1 MSRVM
6 KLNKNRMKT
15 YAFWIFLSEAVG
27 VISALLTRGNMAL
40 YTEGIIQPTLSPPA
54 VLFPIVWTVLYALM
68 GIGSARVD
76 LVDPS
81 EEQKKALRLFLVQ
94 LAVNFFWS
102 ILFFNFRAFGLAFLW
117 LLLLWVL
124 IILMIRA
131 FGKVD
136 KPAAIMQIPYLLW
149 VTFAGY
155 LNFMVWVLNGM

>member
-1 MSRVM
+1 MD
-6 KLNKNRMKT
+6 KNRIKT
-15 YAFWIFLSEAVG
+15 YVFWIFLSEAAG

-40 YTEGIIQPTLSPPA
+40 YTEGVVQPTLSPPA
-54 VLFPIVWTVLYALM
+54 VLFPVVWTVLYALM
-68 GIGSARVD
+68 GIGAARVD
-76 LVDPS
+76 LAEPS
-81 EEQKKALRLFLVQ
+81 GEQKKALRLFLVQ

-131 FGKVD
+131 FWKVD
-136 KPAAIMQIPYLLW
+136 KSAALLQIAYLFW

-155 LNFMVWVLNGM
+155 LNFAVWLLNRM